1 MDGGALSAEELSAAL
16 LELEERVVDDAEAGY
31 ATASR
36 IEQQALEIGDEGLR
50 MRARLSR
57 TAMGVRIG
65 NLAGTAR
72 KLQEIREWAVRHD
85 DRLLQART
93 HLISSVIERMV
104 GDAAKS
110 LEHALSAVELLDESA
125 TAYTQINHRTKLAD
139 ALALTGAM
147 DAARQRY
154 RQVEELAREEQQWG
168 RLMVLLNNWA
178 FAEHAAG
185 EFVRAQDIAG
195 RMVELAE
202 AQGFDLDPAALH
214 TLADIQVAL
223 GEYGEAEQ
231 TMLASIARHESGQ
244 VDDADDLAYFLL
256 TLARAQRGLGAT
268 DRAQETL
275 EKCRVLCDESGL
287 HGVLVQVYEEQAELY
302 AAAGD
307 FAAAFAAQK
316 VFVTAQERLRSQER
330 DAQVQTRHAIFETAE
345 AREDAERFREQARR
359 DPLTGLRNRRYVDEE
374 LSAMIAADPGLSV
387 ALVDIDHF
395 KRINDTLSHD
405 TGDQVLAQLARLLE
419 SGLAAAVPAGFVA
432 RLGGEEF
439 LLVLPA
445 TPVAVAVA
453 KLDAI
458 RQAVSDHAWPELPD
472 GWCVTVSIGVA
483 GAGETFPASQSAAL
497 ATADRNLYAAK
508 DQGRNRVISGTP
520 PERRPRIY
528 RDRDVS

>member
-1 MDGGALSAEELSAAL
+1 MSAEQLSAAL

-36 IEQQALEIGDEGLR
+36 IEEQAGELGDDGLR
-50 MRARLSR
+50 MRARLCR
-57 TAMGVRIG
+57 TTLGVRIG

-72 KLQEIREWAVRHD
+72 KLQEIREWAVGHD

-93 HLISSVIERMV
+93 HLASSVIERMV

-110 LEHALSAVELLDESA
+110 LEHALSAVELLDDSA

-147 DAARQRY
+147 DAARLRY
-154 RQVEELAREEQQWG
+154 RQVEEMAREEHQWE

-185 EFVRAQDIAG
+185 EFVRAQEIAG
-195 RMVELAE
+195 RMVELAGT
-202 AQGFDLDPAALH
+202 QGFELDPAALH

-231 TMLASIARHESGQ
+231 TMLASIARHESGH

-268 DRAQETL
+268 TRAHDTL
-275 EKCRVLCDESGL
+275 ERCRALCDDSGL
-287 HGVLVQVYEEQAELY
+287 YGVLVQVYEEQAELY
-302 AAAGD
+302 AAQGE

-316 VFVTAQERLRSQER
+316 VFVAAQERLRSQER

-359 DPLTGLRNRRYVDEE
+359 DPLTGLRNRRFVDEE
-374 LSAMIAADPGLSV
+374 LSAMIAADPKLSV

-405 TGDQVLAQLARLLE
+405 TGDQVLAQMATLLE
-419 SGLAAAVPAGFVA
+419 CGLLAAVPDGFVA

-439 LLVLPA
+439 LVVLPA
-445 TPVAVAVA
+445 TPVATAVA

-458 RQAVSDHAWPELPD
+458 RQSISDHEWPGLPD
-472 GWCVTVSIGVA
+472 GWSVTVSMGVA
-483 GAGETFPASQSAAL
+483 GAGESFPASQSAAL
-497 ATADRNLYAAK
+497 AAADRNLYAAK
-508 DQGRNRVISGTP
+508 HQGRNRVVWGTP
-520 PERRPRIY
+520 PERRPRVY
-528 RDRDVS
+528 RDRDITGTAST